1 MAAGGLICGLPSYF
15 FIFFRPLLI
24 IAGFILGIMLGLLW
38 TVCVLYLQRFFYR
51 AWHFGMVGFGIGLV
65 GALIWGIFAF
75 LYLKDAWVI
84 VLIVNALL
92 ILPLAGSVG
101 SLLGQ
106 RNLDKGNSSRKSDF
120 VLRLTLGCEVVLFIL
135 LPMIRSV
142 FIMGK

>member
-1 MAAGGLICGLPSYF
+1 MLLSIEALPRIRADFGEQLNSCFQKSGADLPS
-15 FIFFRPLLI
+15 RL
-24 IAGFILGIMLGLLW
+24 
-38 TVCVLYLQRFFYR
+38 R
-51 AWHFGMVGFGIGLV
+51 ASKSTSFGNSFPATSV
-65 GALIWGIFAF
+65 
-75 LYLKDAWVI
+75 KVI
-84 VLIVNALL
+84 L